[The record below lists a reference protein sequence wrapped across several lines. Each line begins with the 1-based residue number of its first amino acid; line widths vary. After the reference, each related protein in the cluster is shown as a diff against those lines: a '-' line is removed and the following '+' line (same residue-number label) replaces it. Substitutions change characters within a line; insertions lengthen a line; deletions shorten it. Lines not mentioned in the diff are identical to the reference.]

1 MNKEFYASHDEEDTI
16 RLGFD
21 FAKILKAGDIV
32 AFYGDLGSG
41 KTEFIKGICDYFEV
55 NEIVT
60 SPTFTIFNHY
70 TGVKDDEE
78 IIIYHIDLYRI
89 QKNEELLEIGLTDC
103 LFSGKTIKLIE
114 WAEKAGDLIPNSH
127 YHIEILT
134 STEIENDRE
143 VVISKNEV
151 LETIPV

>member
-1 MNKEFYASHDEEDTI
+1 MNKEFYSSHNEEDTI
-16 RLGFD
+16 RIGYD
-21 FAKILKAGDIV
+21 FAKSLKSGDIV

-55 NEIVT
+55 DEIVT

-70 TGVKDDEE
+70 TGTLNDEE

-89 QKNEELLEIGLTDC
+89 QKQEELLEIGFTDC

-114 WAEKAGDLIPNSH
+114 WAEKADILIPNSH
-127 YHIEILT
+127 YNVEIRT
-134 STEIENDRE
+134 STENENDRE
-143 VVISKNEV
+143 LIISKNEL
-151 LETIPV
+151 LETIPA